1 MLMSWVDNIFTSQ
14 GNDRMIGKFISSK
27 TSENVC
33 FVLRKKRLTDT
44 VRTMIVKISIWILRK
59 DRTTLGPGA
68 MAPPKFF

>member
-33 FVLRKKRLTDT
+33 FVLIKKKKVNRYC
-44 VRTMIVKISIWILRK
+44 K
-59 DRTTLGPGA
+59 DHDC
-68 MAPPKFF
+68 